1 MRNTLSK
8 MCAKNGEQDNCGHRS
23 TRLEKQLQNATVRCH
38 NCCMRDSLVL
48 GMRNAGFVKR
58 NDPSTLKY
66 GWEEGWF
73 LGIFYCITAI
83 MREATGV

>member
-1 MRNTLSK
+1 
-8 MCAKNGEQDNCGHRS
+8 
-23 TRLEKQLQNATVRCH
+23 
-38 NCCMRDSLVL
+38 MRDSLVL